1 MQAKNAIGTKHLER
15 LGFGKLQNSQ
25 KQAFF
30 SYAQAFKG
38 SNFDKE
44 HLSLDILARTVAAM
58 GNAIGGEIF
67 LGLKLAKGKIETWE
81 AAPSDWPS
89 DALLLELIQEQI
101 QPSIK
106 GLKIERLACP
116 TDSNTSIVQILV
128 PESRNKAHMSPNY
141 KFYKRVLAKNQL
153 LEEFEIRQL
162 YQSAARSDLK
172 MFALSNLQGIPLLSS
187 GLFETLKFYPRI
199 HIQNEG
205 DKIEKNYKLELQIPS
220 ALVDESF
227 TVLHQYLKGYEK
239 DKNIYSIP
247 GTEAL
252 FQSESKI
259 MIELVL
265 KITAENYAVFQASE
279 LILKLYSTEQLHEK
293 TYRLTEHFHYK
304 GKLPLEEN
312 FVKRL
317 EV

>member
-1 MQAKNAIGTKHLER
+1 MQANSPNTLER
-15 LGFGKLQNSQ
+15 LQFGKLQNSQ

-30 SYAQAFKG
+30 TYAQVFKG
-38 SNFDKE
+38 AAFSKAALNIE
-44 HLSLDILARTVAAM
+44 PLARTVAAM
-58 GNAIGGEIF
+58 ANAIGGEVF
-67 LGLKLAKGKIETWE
+67 LGFKLEKSKIKDWE
-81 AAPSDWPS
+81 AAPSEWPS
-89 DALLLELIQEQI
+89 DDLLLELIQEQI
-101 QPSIK
+101 QPAIK
-106 GLKIERLACP
+106 GLKIERIESP
-116 TDSNTSIVQILV
+116 RDSNTSIAQIIV
-128 PESRNKAHMSPNY
+128 PESRNKAHMSSNY

-162 YQSAARSDLK
+162 YQTAARSDLK
-172 MFALSNLQGIPLLSS
+172 IFALSNLQGIPLLSS

-205 DKIEKNYKLELQIPS
+205 EKIEKDYKLELQIPS
-220 ALVDESF
+220 ALIDESF

-239 DKNIYSIP
+239 DKNVYSIP

-252 FQSESKI
+252 FQSEAKI

-265 KITAENYAVFQASE
+265 KINADNYQAFLDSE

-293 TYRLTEHFHYK
+293 HYRLSDWFHYK
-304 GKLPLEEN
+304 GKLPLKEN